1 MVTRT
6 NWSEVSP
13 IVRREALALC
23 RGAYQRALVD
33 GSESISGSTLKGKAG
48 QYRSHYH
55 RSAGSLIQ
63 RMRHAGLRVT
73 VRVAAKNAK
82 ILVIEPDFVADG
94 I

>member
-1 MVTRT
+1 MITRT

-13 IVRREALALC
+13 IVRSAALALC
-23 RGAYQRALVD
+23 KGDYQRALVN
-33 GSESISGSTLKGKAG
+33 GSESLSGSTLKGRAS
-48 QYRSHYH
+48 QYGSKYH

-63 RMRHAGLRVT
+63 RMRRAGLRVT